1 MLKAIETNKQISVL
15 RFSEGNYRVSY
26 LDQHIFI
33 TTCPYYYDWTSSVS
47 SNRTET
53 IDGVEYKV
61 NVKKRG
67 LILFDYHYQ
76 TLGVMWIEVE
86 KKIKDLNSIDSPEG
100 SFSYQGTA
108 KEILAEIRAHIE
120 ELESLN
126 LQIQRICYE
135 KGIKL

>member
-26 LDQHIFI
+26 LVQHIFI

-67 LILFDYHYQ
+67 LILFDYYHQ

-108 KEILAEIRAHIE
+108 KEMLKEIRAHIE
-120 ELESLN
+120 ELKALDV
-126 LQIQRICYE
+126 QIQRICDE